1 MKTIASTVSEYV
13 KTKPY
18 LASALSDGIINLT
31 SLARKIHPD
40 IVALMNKPVNQGA
53 IIMSLKRVS
62 DDARYTATKKII
74 KVLKNLGDIT
84 VRSALVDYGFLLS
97 ETLLLTQAN
106 LLKKI
111 EFKKDVFYTSSRGVA
126 ESNIVVSQNIV
137 PLVDELFQ
145 NEVCQSKVEN
155 LSSIT
160 IKLPTDNVK
169 IPGIYYFLFQ
179 RLSWEGVNITEVI
192 STSNEFTILMDE
204 DQVDIAFKVIK
215 DLMVVLTVQ
224 KSKQKPLSLFDR
236 WLLQRDKPDAHQT
249 FYGIKTLYSF
259 CSCYKTDHKKS
270 PHVCEGLMDTETGSV

>member
-40 IVALMNKPVNQGA
+40 IEALLNKPVNQGA

-215 DLMVVLTVQ
+215 DLKNL
-224 KSKQKPLSLFDR
+224 
-236 WLLQRDKPDAHQT
+236 
-249 FYGIKTLYSF
+249 
-259 CSCYKTDHKKS
+259 
-270 PHVCEGLMDTETGSV
+270 